1 MKELATSAILIPL
14 RIGHITCVVF
24 REWAARIL
32 EKTPL
37 KKYILALALILT
49 YMPPASAQDVTFTK
63 STYSTVQQS
72 SEIDV
77 NVSIKDSKIVIEAK
91 KPNKKG
97 PTVDIEIPYSAID
110 SMSYEEAALHRIQ
123 GAGMGAIT
131 PVIMSTKTQTH
142 WLEIDY
148 HDGDTK
154 QTTVIHLDKSEYKNL
169 ISTLEAKSGKP
180 VTQLEAN
187 SSSTIDPAAGSEDID
202 EVVPFG
208 IDKVLAALKPAME
221 TYGCNVTES
230 TANRIE
236 CKRARGYSQKEN
248 VNGNGGESVTATV
261 ETQGD
266 QTRVRIAT
274 GKGFYG
280 RLEKKNWSTPIY
292 NEVLKGLRKTQP

>member
-1 MKELATSAILIPL
+1 
-14 RIGHITCVVF
+14 
-24 REWAARIL
+24 L

-37 KKYILALALILT
+37 KKHILAVALILAN
-49 YMPPASAQDVTFTK
+49 MPPASAQDVTFTK
-63 STYSTVQQS
+63 STYSTVQQP
-72 SEIDV
+72 SEIEV
-77 NVSIKDSKIVIEAK
+77 NVSITDSKIVIQAK

-110 SMSYEEAALHRIQ
+110 TMSYELAALHRIQ
-123 GAGMGAIT
+123 GAGLGAAA

-148 HDGDTK
+148 RDGDTK
-154 QTTVIHLDKSEYKNL
+154 QTSVIHLDKSEYENL

-187 SSSTIDPAAGSEDID
+187 TSGTIDPTAGSKDMD
-202 EVVPFG
+202 EVVPFAM
-208 IDKVLAALKPAME
+208 DKVLAALKPAME

-248 VNGNGGESVTATV
+248 VNGNGGESVTATL

-266 QTRVRIAT
+266 QTHVRIAT

-280 RLEKKNWSTPIY
+280 RLEKKNWSTPIF
-292 NEVLKGLRKTQP
+292 NEMLKSLRKVQP

>member
-1 MKELATSAILIPL
+1 MKKCIFA
-14 RIGHITCVVF
+14 V
-24 REWAARIL
+24 
-32 EKTPL
+32 
-37 KKYILALALILT
+37 ALILA
-49 YMPPASAQDVTFTK
+49 YMPLASAQDVTFTK
-63 STYSTVQQS
+63 STYSTLQQP
-72 SEIDV
+72 SEIGV
-77 NVSIKDSKIVIEAK
+77 NVSITDSKIVIKAK

-110 SMSYEEAALHRIQ
+110 TISYELAALHRIQ
-123 GAGMGAIT
+123 GAGLGAVA

-154 QTTVIHLDKSEYKNL
+154 QTSVIHLDKSEYENL
-169 ISTLEAKSGKP
+169 ISALKAKSGKP

-187 SSSTIDPAAGSEDID
+187 TSSTIDPTAGSKDID

-208 IDKVLAALKPAME
+208 LDKVLAALKPAMG

-230 TANRIE
+230 TTNRIE

-248 VNGNGGESVTATV
+248 VNGNGGESVTATL
-261 ETQGD
+261 EIQGD
-266 QTRVRIAT
+266 QTHVRIVT

-292 NEVLKGLRKTQP
+292 IEMLKSLRKAQP